1 MNPQHCADQSHK
13 DWITMKR
20 EEESES
26 ILDDRERQHVAEE
39 NIHFQMTKD
48 I

>member
-1 MNPQHCADQSHK
+1 MNPQHCADQRHK
-13 DWITMKR
+13 DWMTMKR
-20 EEESES
+20 EEEAES
-26 ILDDRERQHVAEE
+26 LLDDRELQHVEKE